1 MAVRWLGDRVVGAMQ
16 HGDRVEEPSQ
26 FSVKL
31 SAVRERI
38 AAACRRV
45 GRDPSEVRLV
55 GVTKGFAAEV
65 AAAAFAGGVRDLG
78 ENRVQEARDK
88 IPAVDSLLRRG
99 DVTDHRPVWHLV
111 GHLQR
116 NKAHDAVRLFQWIH
130 SVDSLPLAREISRRA
145 EAAGRQVNVLV
156 QVNVAAESQKH
167 GTSPEE
173 AGALAEAVAGLA
185 GLRLCGLMTI
195 APLVVEPEQV
205 RWVFQELRLLRDRI
219 QAQRGIRLDDLSMG
233 MTDDFVVALEEG
245 STILR
250 LGRAL
255 FGER

>member
-1 MAVRWLGDRVVGAMQ
+1 
-16 HGDRVEEPSQ
+16 VEEPSQ
-26 FSVKL
+26 VAIKL

-45 GRDPSEVRLV
+45 GRNPSEVHLV
-55 GVTKGFAAEV
+55 GVTKGFTAEV
-65 AAAAFAGGVRDLG
+65 AAAAFVGGIRDLG

-88 IPAVDSLLRRG
+88 IPAVESLLRRG
-99 DVTDHRPVWHLV
+99 DMHDHRSPTTDHRPVWHLV

-116 NKAHDAVRLFQWIH
+116 NKAYDAVRLFQWIH

-145 EAAGRQVNVLV
+145 EAGGRQVNVLV
-156 QVNVAAESQKH
+156 QVNIAAESTKH

-173 AGALAEAVAGLA
+173 AGPLAEAVTGMA
-185 GLRLCGLMTI
+185 GLRVRGLMTI
-195 APLVVEPEQV
+195 APLVAEPEQV
-205 RWVFQELRLLRDRI
+205 RWVFRELRLLRDRI
-219 QAQRGIRLDDLSMG
+219 WAQRGIRLDDLSMG

-245 STILR
+245 ATIVR